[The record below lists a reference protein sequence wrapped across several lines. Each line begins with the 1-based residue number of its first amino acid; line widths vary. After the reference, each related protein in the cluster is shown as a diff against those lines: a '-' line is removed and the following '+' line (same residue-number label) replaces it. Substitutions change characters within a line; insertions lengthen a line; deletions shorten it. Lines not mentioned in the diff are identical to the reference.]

1 MTEHENDNPYST
13 GDSGG
18 PSGTWSKPFEWPPG
32 SGSYVMQHSGTGERR
47 PVDTPP
53 PDITP
58 ILNALKALGAIP
70 LGNPAL
76 AGPENRARG
85 IWPQGPDPN
94 AQWDAAAAD
103 PMGAFQ
109 LPNGRLFSTN
119 DAMASLLKLSGMND
133 GSGGGIT
140 AYQSAQLARQAEQ
153 DAYEKE
159 QDKVALAI
167 NILKTLADE
176 AQAADQRAQYGQQN
190 RLEAL
195 KYMIDPNQQFIPG
208 FEPGAY
214 NTRMGL
220 TSALSVPHTR
230 FNPDLPPNP
239 YTGQVSSGLARLQ
252 ALAG

>member
-1 MTEHENDNPYST
+1 MSICNRGDPDFDGQACAAAGGTPY
-13 GDSGG
+13 GEGADD
-18 PSGTWSKPFEWPPG
+18 KPQFREIDGVTYQVDPA
-32 SGSYVMQHSGTGERR
+32 TGELN
-47 PVDTPP
+47 PAKVNKPK
-53 PDITP
+53 PDLTP
-58 ILNALKALGAIP
+58 ILDALRAAGGITPSEMSASGVPYYVRDPSMDDTFTGA
-70 LGNPAL
+70 
-76 AGPENRARG
+76 
-85 IWPQGPDPN
+85 
-94 AQWDAAAAD
+94 
-103 PMGAFQ
+103 
-109 LPNGRLFSTN
+109 NGKMFSTN
-119 DAMASLLKLSGMND
+119 DSMNALLKLSGMND
-133 GSGGGIT
+133 SGGGDGSGVGW
-140 AYQSAQLARQAEQ
+140 ANLAQRQEEF
-153 DAYEKE
+153 AYERE

-220 TSALSVPHTR
+220 TTALAVPHTR